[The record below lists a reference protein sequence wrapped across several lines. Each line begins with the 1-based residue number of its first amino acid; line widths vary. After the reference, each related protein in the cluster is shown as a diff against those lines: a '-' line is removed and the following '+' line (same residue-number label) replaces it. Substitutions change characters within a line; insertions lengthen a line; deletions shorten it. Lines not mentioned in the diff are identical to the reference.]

1 MVSLS
6 QKAKQA
12 TNMTTLLN
20 IDANAK
26 TVKVQK
32 LGFITAILYL
42 APYLSSGR
50 NVCPMADIAKC
61 HEGCLNTAG
70 RGGIAKAG
78 ALIATDGGMLPDNTI
93 QRARLKR
100 TAMYWDDRTNFIH
113 TLAREIAAFIKKA
126 ERLNLTPVI
135 RLNGTSDIQWERGHE
150 VLWNDWVHDSIFEAF
165 PDVQFYDYTK
175 LPARFA
181 RELPANYHLTLS
193 NSEASPAYARKVQA
207 AHRKHNASV
216 VSVGSKEMYTAMV
229 AAGGVD
235 GDANDLRFLDPAGSM
250 VWLKAKGKARKDTSG
265 FVIR

>member
-1 MVSLS
+1 
-6 QKAKQA
+6 
-12 TNMTTLLN
+12 MTTLLN

-26 TVKVQK
+26 TVKGQK
-32 LGFITAILYL
+32 LGFLTAILYL

-50 NVCPMADIAKC
+50 NVCPMADIAQC

-70 RGGIAKAG
+70 RGGIAKRG

-93 QRARLKR
+93 QRARLAR
-100 TAMYWDDRTNFIH
+100 TAMYWDDRTGFIH
-113 TLAREIAAFIKKA
+113 QLAREIAAFIKKA
-126 ERLNLTPVI
+126 ERLNLTPVV

-150 VLWNDWVHDSIFEAF
+150 VLWNDWIHDSMMDAF

-181 RELPANYHLTLS
+181 RKLPANYHLTLS
-193 NSEASPAYARKVQA
+193 NSEANRGYARKVQN

-216 VSVGSKEMYTAMV
+216 VSVASKDVYAAMLEM
-229 AAGGVD
+229 GGVD

-250 VWLKAKGKARKDTSG
+250 VWLKAKGKARADTTG